1 MALDPSLLSGLQTA
15 QKGIVLVIRDLQKR
29 PDYSKQP
36 DFKTYVTRFNAYNQ
50 ALLNALAQSTL
61 SSDMREALVTQSKND
76 VLPDIEKLIDDNI
89 AQSQM
94 GQLNTNQTIS
104 ASLALEQNKTLSAEQ
119 ADIQSLNA
127 LLSVDDTTDT
137 KPEQP
142 NTQPSSNGDSPESQ
156 TRPDD
161 TPDPEPAQVPPPR
174 PYAPE
179 IIPETEVI
187 ARFSEWARS
196 LGGEDT
202 DAA

>member
-76 VLPDIEKLIDDNI
+76 VLPDIEKLIHDNI

-104 ASLALEQNKTLSAEQ
+104 APLALEQNKTLSAEQ

-137 KPEQP
+137 NPEQS
-142 NTQPSSNGDSPESQ
+142 NTQSNSNEDSPEPQ
-156 TRPDD
+156 TRPND
-161 TPDPEPAQVPPPR
+161 TTDPEPVQTPPPR

-179 IIPETEVI
+179 IIPKTEVI
-187 ARFSEWARS
+187 SRFSEWARS

>member
-76 VLPDIEKLIDDNI
+76 VLPDIEKLIHDNI

-104 ASLALEQNKTLSAEQ
+104 APLALEQNKTLSAEQ

-127 LLSVDDTTDT
+127 LLSVDSTTKT
-137 KPEQP
+137 VPEH
-142 NTQPSSNGDSPESQ
+142 S
-156 TRPDD
+156 
-161 TPDPEPAQVPPPR
+161 
-174 PYAPE
+174 
-179 IIPETEVI
+179 ETEQTSKSEPDTDQTATSEPDIPDRPRGPDILPEDQVI
-187 ARFSEWARS
+187 SRFSRWASS
-196 LGGEDT
+196 LGGEDI
-202 DAA
+202 DAI

>member
-94 GQLNTNQTIS
+94 GQLNTNQTIP

-142 NTQPSSNGDSPESQ
+142 NTQPSSNEGSPEPQ

-161 TPDPEPAQVPPPR
+161 TTETPPPR